1 MNFRK
6 IVSVILVLSI
16 LLLASACASTSET
29 PTATETTQTSET
41 TETTETTEA
50 APADDNTPPKIDKV
64 NGSFKWNPYVWSQ
77 TLTNVYGDS
86 CKETTFNC
94 IRAMMNGED
103 TFEYVKEA
111 DVWNM
116 IMVAYVVCPYYFKI
130 SSYDLTL
137 NNGVA
142 TIDYLCS
149 KEEAKMIIDDFGKE
163 VESIIAPVVADDDA
177 DKVKAM
183 MVHYNFSSTLKY
195 DYVLSGEAE
204 PEPGDTAD
212 HTDASSYRAIMDREG
227 ICQSFAMALAHLY
240 LECGL
245 DPNLVGAQSPK
256 WAHMFVLLKIDG
268 EPLFIDPTWEDSHNG
283 TGLSF
288 FGITNKVYEENDYQ
302 VDAMTMFDDGSFNG
316 KATSKRFD
324 ALWGM
329 KKLNS
334 IQRVEHTIN
343 IDYINADGQNAYFT
357 MGNSK

>member
-1 MNFRK
+1 MKLRK
-6 IVSVILVLSI
+6 VVAIILVLSI
-16 LLLASACASTSET
+16 LMLASACGKTPETVTSPSDTASATDT
-29 PTATETTQTSET
+29 TATTAP
-41 TETTETTEA
+41 TEA
-50 APADDNTPPKIDKV
+50 EIIDDTPPKIDLA
-64 NGSFKWNPYVWSQ
+64 NGSFKWDPFVWSE
-77 TLTNVYGDS
+77 TLTKVYGES

-94 IRAMMNGED
+94 IRAMMNGDD
-103 TFEYVKEA
+103 TFEYVKEE

-149 KEEAKMIIDDFGKE
+149 KEEAKKIIDDFGKE
-163 VESIIAPVVADDDA
+163 VESIIAPVVADDDS
-177 DKVKAM
+177 DKVKAL

-212 HTDASSYRAIMDREG
+212 HDDASSYRAIMDREG

-334 IQRVEHTIN
+334 IQRVEHTIF
-343 IDYINADGQNAYFT
+343 IDYINADGQNACFT
-357 MGNSK
+357 MGND

>member
-1 MNFRK
+1 MKLRK
-6 IVSVILVLSI
+6 IVSIILVLSI
-16 LLLASACASTSET
+16 LMLASACGKTPETVTSPSDTASATDT
-29 PTATETTQTSET
+29 TATTAP
-41 TETTETTEA
+41 TEA
-50 APADDNTPPKIDKV
+50 EIIDDTPPKIDLA
-64 NGSFKWNPYVWSQ
+64 NGSFTWNPFVWSE
-77 TLTNVYGDS
+77 TLTKVYGES

-103 TFEYVKEA
+103 TFEYVNEA

-116 IMVAYVVCPYYFKI
+116 IMAAYVVCPYYFKI

-149 KEEAKMIIDDFGKE
+149 KEEAKKIIDDFGKE
-163 VESIIAPVVADDDA
+163 VESIIAPVVADDDS
-177 DKVKAM
+177 DKVKAL

-212 HTDASSYRAIMDREG
+212 HDDASSYRAIMDREG

-302 VDAMTMFDDGSFNG
+302 VDAVTMFDDGSFNG

-334 IQRVEHTIN
+334 IQRVEHTIF

-357 MGNSK
+357 MGND